1 MTKRVNIKNISVG
14 KGCPLVFIAGPCVI
28 ESYESCLKLAE
39 KMKIVF
45 ESQKI
50 SFIFKASYDKANRTS
65 VNSYRGPGVKEGMKI
80 LSDIKKRLDI
90 PVLSDVH
97 CKEDI
102 PTVAGILDVIQI
114 PAFLCR
120 QTDLILS
127 AGKTGKPIN
136 IKKGQFLAPW
146 DMKAVVEKIQSTGNE
161 DILLTERGTC
171 FGYNNLVSDMRS
183 LVIMRELGYPVIYDA
198 THSVQLPGGQGNA
211 SGGERN
217 MVAPLARAAVAT
229 GCDGVF
235 LEVHETPEKALSD
248 AKPPDYLILP
258 KIHVQKGLP
267 FGIDVGAVFSTVPGS
282 NITLFGGEVKYAV
295 LKGSIVSPAVA
306 VRGTYTTLSG
316 VDDIDAST
324 YSLDA
329 SVSKGFGPITP
340 YAGLGQVWIS
350 ASENVN
356 DSLINLD
363 DVSTSATKLFLGAK
377 LKILLVSIV
386 LQADISDVNMY
397 SARANVSF

>member
-1 MTKRVNIKNISVG
+1 MTKLVNIKNISVG
-14 KGCPLVFIAGPCVI
+14 KGCPFVFIAGPCVI

-248 AKPPDYLILP
+248 ASTMLP
-258 KIHVQKGLP
+258 LKDLSVLLKQVLEIHKVVQ
-267 FGIDVGAVFSTVPGS
+267 T
-282 NITLFGGEVKYAV
+282 
-295 LKGSIVSPAVA
+295 
-306 VRGTYTTLSG
+306 
-316 VDDIDAST
+316 
-324 YSLDA
+324 
-329 SVSKGFGPITP
+329 
-340 YAGLGQVWIS
+340 IS
-350 ASENVN
+350 
-356 DSLINLD
+356 
-363 DVSTSATKLFLGAK
+363 
-377 LKILLVSIV
+377 
-386 LQADISDVNMY
+386 
-397 SARANVSF
+397 